1 MARKYANI
9 LTAIWRNE
17 DFRALTAEE
26 QRVYLQLT
34 SQPDISAAGVL
45 HLSLNRWSAQ
55 ARNTTPATVT
65 AALDGLAR
73 GRFVIFDTRTEELL
87 VRSFIR
93 WDGGY
98 TNSKR
103 KPVIRDAVQ
112 EVESPMIR
120 RSLAAELRRL
130 GLPDWLP
137 DALPDSPSD
146 TTPAMTPDEEPREI
160 GEKLSAQGNR
170 LSDSESD
177 AVSAS
182 ERVVVGKGEYL
193 EPQPPTRKPQHS
205 PSVPPPP
212 ADDAALTPTQ
222 RSKVITDAYYAI
234 EPMCKWPAV
243 NGVVIKAIRV
253 GKYSDA
259 EIQDALLRMAKEG
272 RGVTVESLRV
282 ELDGLT
288 PRASPRSQLV
298 EHEGLLLKPETVANL
313 ERRKRFEALDAAA
326 AANGTPAIEG
336 SR

>member
-45 HLSLNRWSAQ
+45 HLSLTRWSAQ
-55 ARNTTPATVT
+55 ARNTTPATVM
-65 AALDGLAR
+65 AALEGLAR
-73 GRFVIFDTRTEELL
+73 GRFVIYDTRTEELL

-112 EVESPMIR
+112 EVESPTIR

-146 TTPAMTPDEEPREI
+146 TPPAMASAMTPDEEPREI
-160 GEKLSAQGNR
+160 ADEPSAQENR
-170 LSDSESD
+170 LSDTPSDGLFD
-177 AVSAS
+177 AVSPS
-182 ERVVVGKGEYL
+182 VRVVVGKGEL
-193 EPQPPTRKPQHS
+193 LDPQPTNHNPS
-205 PSVPPPP
+205 PSVPPT
-212 ADDAALTPTQ
+212 AAAEALTPTQ
-222 RSKVITDAYYAI
+222 RSKVIVDAYYAV

-243 NGVVIKAIRV
+243 NGVVVKAIKT
-253 GKYSDA
+253 GKWTDA
-259 EIQDALLRMAKEG
+259 EIESALLRLAKEG

-288 PRASPRSQLV
+288 PRVNGNSHKSYRNPSDQSIY
-298 EHEGLLLKPETVANL
+298 EGDL
-313 ERRKRFEALDAAA
+313 
-326 AANGTPAIEG
+326 
-336 SR
+336 

>member
-1 MARKYANI
+1 VARKYANI

-26 QRVYLQLT
+26 QRVYLQLA

-45 HLSLNRWSAQ
+45 PLSITRWSAQ

-73 GRFVIFDTRTEELL
+73 GRFVIYDTRTEELL

-120 RSLAAELRRL
+120 RALAAEIRRL

-137 DALPDSPSD
+137 DALSDSPSS
-146 TTPAMTPDEEPREI
+146 TTPANPPDEEPRDI
-160 GEKLSAQGNR
+160 GETLSAQGNR
-170 LSDSESD
+170 LSDSASD
-177 AVSAS
+177 AVSPS
-182 ERVVVGKGEYL
+182 ERVVVTQGPYL
-193 EPQPPTRKPQHS
+193 EPHSTTRNPQHS
-205 PSVPPPP
+205 PSVSPP
-212 ADDAALTPTQ
+212 AADDGRTVTQ
-222 RSKVITDAYYAI
+222 RSKQITDAYYEI
-234 EPMCKWPAV
+234 EPMCRWPAV
-243 NGVVIKAIRV
+243 NGVVAKAIKV
-253 GKYSDA
+253 GKWSDA
-259 EIQDALLRMAKEG
+259 QIQDALLRMAKDG
-272 RGVTVESLRV
+272 RGITVESLRV

-288 PRASPRSQLV
+288 PRTRASPRNQLV
-298 EHEGLLLKPETVANL
+298 EHNGLMLKPETVEQL
-313 ERRKRFEALDAAA
+313 KRSNRFDEMDRQQE
-326 AANGTPAIEG
+326 TKAIEG
-336 SR
+336 T